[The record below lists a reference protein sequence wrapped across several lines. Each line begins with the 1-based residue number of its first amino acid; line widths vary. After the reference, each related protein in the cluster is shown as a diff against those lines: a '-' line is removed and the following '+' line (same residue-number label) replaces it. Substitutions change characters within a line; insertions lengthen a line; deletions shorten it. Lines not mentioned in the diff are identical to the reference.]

1 MSGKIGLEKKKQK
14 TKIKCFGHA
23 GKMTKSF
30 KKRQKIRESSDFS
43 RARLC
48 ARSQKND
55 TQERQLS

>member
-1 MSGKIGLEKKKQK
+1 MPGKIGLEKKTKN
-14 TKIKCFGHA
+14 KIKCFGHS
-23 GKMTKSF
+23 GKMTKPLK

-55 TQERQLS
+55 TQESQLS